1 MRMTNQK
8 GFNLTELLIGLGV
21 LGVIAAVA
29 VPKVLNA
36 STAAVAN
43 AKVHKAAQAVANGVQ
58 KWTEQNGQ
66 SGFTTPADIMTFV
79 QHNGR
84 ITNNSR
90 MDWVPNTGQDYT
102 CRASTTPT
110 GTQANCYRMPDG
122 AVIYFLGNL
131 GAGNNFNTFGGNGFN
146 GLYFGVDPDGITTAD
161 NSNDNTSAAT
171 AFIVYGNGRLRDRGR
186 LKGAGGLQPQWTPTY
201 YRQ

>member
-1 MRMTNQK
+1 MRMNHQK

-21 LGVIAAVA
+21 LGLIAAFA

-36 STAAVAN
+36 SSGAVAN

-66 SGFTTPADIMTFV
+66 SDFTTPVNIMTFV

-84 ITNNSR
+84 ITNRSR
-90 MDWVPNTGQDYT
+90 MDWLPTSGQDYT
-102 CRASTTPT
+102 CGASTAPT
-110 GTQANCYRMPDG
+110 GTNANCYRMPDG
-122 AVIYFLGNL
+122 AVIYFLGNI
-131 GAGNNFNTFGGNGFN
+131 GGGNYNTFGGNGDN
-146 GLYFGVDPDGITTAD
+146 GLYFGVDPDGITTTD
-161 NSNDNTSAAT
+161 TSNSSPSVAT
-171 AFIVYGNGRLRDRGR
+171 AFIVYGNGRLRERGR
-186 LKGAGGLQPQWTPTY
+186 LKGTNGLQPQWTPDY